1 MSNMEGNIS
10 CKSKPKVIKGIC
22 KKNSCKKNSEILT
35 EDSSENGSFI
45 DDEKSDIFNKNILAD
60 GQENDKECDTN
71 RKIRIYADG
80 VYDLLHLGHMR
91 QLEQAKKM
99 YPNTHLIV
107 GVASDEETHRLKG
120 RTVQTLQERTETL
133 RHVKWVDEIISPC
146 PWVIDE
152 KFVEKHKIDFV
163 AHDDVPYVAKQKKRD
178 EEDSSNTDCNSS
190 EEKPVISYDQDDIY
204 GWLKRCGK
212 FKATQRTKGVSTT
225 DLVVRI
231 LQNYEEYIDRS
242 LQRGVTP
249 DELNIGYMKA
259 NQIQM
264 KKGIQ
269 RWGEKVTNELTKVT
283 LTDRPLGITFDES
296 VDNIRNQIHKSFD
309 AWRGVSKKYLEGFAR
324 TFDPMR
330 SLFRENRISE
340 GESPSFK

>member
-1 MSNMEGNIS
+1 MDSVTNLRKEIN
-10 CKSKPKVIKGIC
+10 CKSKVIKSINNKLKN
-22 KKNSCKKNSEILT
+22 KKIN
-35 EDSSENGSFI
+35 D
-45 DDEKSDIFNKNILAD
+45 KNITSKLHSVSLNSD
-60 GQENDKECDTN
+60 SKIINNDNMLEYDEN
-71 RKIRIYADG
+71 RKVRIYADG

-133 RHVKWVDEIISPC
+133 RHIKWVDEIISPC

-152 KFVEKHKIDFV
+152 KFIEKHNIDFV
-163 AHDDVPYVAKQKKRD
+163 AHDDEPYVAKQKKRD
-178 EEDSSNTDCNSS
+178 EEEASSNEICNVGVNKSS
-190 EEKPVISYDQDDIY
+190 ITYDQDDIY

-231 LQNYEEYIDRS
+231 LQNYEDYVDRS

-269 RWGEKVTNELTKVT
+269 RWGEKVTDELTKVT
-283 LTDRPLGITFDES
+283 LTDRPLGITFDQS

-330 SLFRENRISE
+330 SLFRENRLSDTD
-340 GESPSFK
+340 SPPFK

>member
-1 MSNMEGNIS
+1 MDSVTNLRKEIN
-10 CKSKPKVIKGIC
+10 CKSKVIKSINNKLKN
-22 KKNSCKKNSEILT
+22 KKINDKNITSKLHSVSLNSDSKIINNDNIL
-35 EDSSENGSFI
+35 EY
-45 DDEKSDIFNKNILAD
+45 DEK
-60 GQENDKECDTN
+60 
-71 RKIRIYADG
+71 RKVRIYADG

-133 RHVKWVDEIISPC
+133 RHIKWVDEIISPC

-152 KFVEKHKIDFV
+152 KFIEKHNIDFV
-163 AHDDVPYVAKQKKRD
+163 AHDDEPYVAKQKKRD
-178 EEDSSNTDCNSS
+178 EEEASNNEICNVDVNKSSIT
-190 EEKPVISYDQDDIY
+190 YDQDDIY

-231 LQNYEEYIDRS
+231 LQNYEDYVDRS

-269 RWGEKVTNELTKVT
+269 RWGEKVTDELTKVT
-283 LTDRPLGITFDES
+283 LTDRPLGITFDQS

-330 SLFRENRISE
+330 SLFRENRLSDTD
-340 GESPSFK
+340 SPPFK

>member
-1 MSNMEGNIS
+1 M
-10 CKSKPKVIKGIC
+10 IKGIC
-22 KKNSCKKNSEILT
+22 KK
-35 EDSSENGSFI
+35 SSLKSGSGLHESSSSNESVVDEEGVGKARSNDMEGGIGVGGECNGS
-45 DDEKSDIFNKNILAD
+45 K
-60 GQENDKECDTN
+60 
-71 RKIRIYADG
+71 KIRIYADG

-152 KFVEKHKIDFV
+152 RFIEKHKIDFV

-190 EEKPVISYDQDDIY
+190 EEKPTASYDQDDIY

-249 DELNIGYMKA
+249 GELNIGYMKA

-269 RWGEKVTNELTKVT
+269 RWGEKVTDELTKVT

-296 VDNIRNQIHKSFD
+296 VDNIRNQIHRSFD

-330 SLFRENRISE
+330 SLFRENRVSE
-340 GESPSFK
+340 GESSPSFK

>member
-1 MSNMEGNIS
+1 MDSVTSSRQKLG
-10 CKSKPKVIKGIC
+10 KKPKVIKGIKEKLKSN
-22 KKNSCKKNSEILT
+22 KKSEKNTTNNLLN
-35 EDSSENGSFI
+35 DSLS
-45 DDEKSDIFNKNILAD
+45 SDLKNIN
-60 GQENDKECDTN
+60 NDNNSNDILEYDKN
-71 RKIRIYADG
+71 RKVRIYADG

-152 KFVEKHKIDFV
+152 KFIEKHNIDFV
-163 AHDDVPYVAKQKKRD
+163 AHDDEPYVAKQKKRD
-178 EEDSSNTDCNSS
+178 EEETPSNEICNGDENRSALT
-190 EEKPVISYDQDDIY
+190 YDQDDIY

-231 LQNYEEYIDRS
+231 LQNYEDYVDRS

-269 RWGEKVTNELTKVT
+269 RWGEKVTDELTKVT
-283 LTDRPLGITFDES
+283 LTDRPLGITFDQS

-330 SLFRENRISE
+330 SLFRENRLSDAD
-340 GESPSFK
+340 SPPFK

>member
-1 MSNMEGNIS
+1 MSNLEGNTS
-10 CKSKPKVIKGIC
+10 CKSKQKVIKGIC
-22 KKNSCKKNSEILT
+22 KKSSARSSSSAHGEISENKDLMEDEKANKRYENNSE
-35 EDSSENGSFI
+35 ESQSSSE
-45 DDEKSDIFNKNILAD
+45 
-60 GQENDKECDTN
+60 ECDTS

-120 RTVQTLQERTETL
+120 RTVQNLQERTETL

-152 KFVEKHKIDFV
+152 KFIEKHKIDFV
-163 AHDDVPYVAKQKKRD
+163 AHDDAPYVAKQKKRD
-178 EEDSSNTDCNSS
+178 EDDSSNTDCNSS
-190 EEKPVISYDQDDIY
+190 EEKPAISYDQDDIY

-249 DELNIGYMKA
+249 GELNIGYMKA

-269 RWGEKVTNELTKVT
+269 RWGEKVTDELTKVT

-330 SLFRENRISE
+330 SLFREHRISE